1 MQPSPEREPGYARRQ
16 SGNHEQDQL
25 FWRRLHLTRRRGLYL
40 YAFSVLLRLLSA
52 QLRNNFFQDDK
63 YVNAVKKLWPQ
74 AMTLLSSTYQ
84 LLEDFSLVEVQIVL
98 DHLRKLPEADFGDNN
113 KVFDRTVRCV
123 FVLDVAYV
131 VFPFDEWPLGP

>member
-1 MQPSPEREPGYARRQ
+1 
-16 SGNHEQDQL
+16 
-25 FWRRLHLTRRRGLYL
+25 
-40 YAFSVLLRLLSA
+40 
-52 QLRNNFFQDDK
+52 
-63 YVNAVKKLWPQ
+63 
-74 AMTLLSSTYQ
+74 MTLLSSTYQ